1 MAKLNEGFLDSITMP
16 MSLAR
21 YAYSMHFDQK
31 RIADSSIETLMKF
44 VAVPWLKSNKKYIP
58 LLRKLGN
65 DDLEAGLTKVVTLMQ
80 KNFSERVH
88 KNDLSDSEKQFL
100 GESRIR
106 EANGN
111 DLNKLNYYEAKAN
124 EWRER
129 LAAAK
134 TPKEIEDCKVE
145 LEAFETSIMFL
156 KKKNGLSESRIREAD
171 DDDDL
176 LGYGEETD
184 EPITDVYDGELS
196 GRPTGKWRL
205 HPSELDY
212 AADSRELEGWDQMD
226 DPDTCEHDY
235 PIAWKNEQAAAG
247 PDLAKQDYT
256 ELLNQSIDTDIRNG
270 AGGFKMAGDWDEGN
284 VKWDKPFYDVGLKE
298 STLFESI
305 LKGRK

>member
-16 MSLAR
+16 MSLTR
-21 YAYSMHFDQK
+21 YAYNMHFDQK

-44 VAVPWLKSNKKYIP
+44 VAIPWLKSNKKYIP
-58 LLRKLGN
+58 ILRKLGN
-65 DDLEAGLTKVVTLMQ
+65 DDLEAGLTKVVALMQ

-106 EANGN
+106 ES
-111 DLNKLNYYEAKAN
+111 NKLHEA
-124 EWRER
+124 
-129 LAAAK
+129 
-134 TPKEIEDCKVE
+134 
-145 LEAFETSIMFL
+145 
-156 KKKNGLSESRIREAD
+156 

-184 EPITDVYDGELS
+184 EPITDVYNGVD
-196 GRPTGKWRL
+196 GRPIGKYRL

-212 AADSRELEGWDQMD
+212 AADTRELEDWDALD
-226 DPDTCEHDY
+226 DPDAPAKDY

-247 PDLAKQDYT
+247 PDLAEK
-256 ELLNQSIDTDIRNG
+256 
-270 AGGFKMAGDWDEGN
+270 DWDELQLQSIRTDNSNGMGGFYMNAYDYEEGN
-284 VKWDKPFYDVGLKE
+284 RDDGKDWYDVGLKE
-298 STLFESI
+298 SALFESI